1 MTDSTA
7 KRSTIVI
14 FTAKLARSLL
24 KDGFT
29 IVDIK
34 PDRTDKDSK
43 RSVFVFRN
51 ENHIE
56 DKIKEY
62 NNKQL
67 REGNSLSNE

>member
-1 MTDSTA
+1 MINSVATD
-7 KRSTIVI
+7 RSTIVI
-14 FTAKLARSLL
+14 FTAKLARNLL

-34 PDRTDKDSK
+34 PDKTDEDNK
-43 RSVFVFRN
+43 RSVFIFRN

-62 NNKQL
+62 NSK
-67 REGNSLSNE
+67 

>member
-1 MTDSTA
+1 MRDNVMERD
-7 KRSTIVI
+7 KIII
-14 FTAKLARSLL
+14 FTAKLARNLL

-34 PDRTDKDSK
+34 PDKTDTDGK
-43 RSVFVFRN
+43 RSVFVFRK

-62 NNKQL
+62 NKKVI
-67 REGNSLSNE
+67 

>member
-1 MTDSTA
+1 MTNNVID
-7 KRSTIVI
+7 RSTIII

-34 PDRTDKDSK
+34 PDRTDKDCK
-43 RSVFVFRN
+43 RNVFVFRN

-62 NNKQL
+62 SNK
-67 REGNSLSNE
+67 